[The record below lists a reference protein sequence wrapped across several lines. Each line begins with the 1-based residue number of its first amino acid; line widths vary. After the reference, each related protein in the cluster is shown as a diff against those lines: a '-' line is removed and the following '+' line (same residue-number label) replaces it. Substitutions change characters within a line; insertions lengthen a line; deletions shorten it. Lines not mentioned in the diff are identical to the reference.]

1 MDHLLCNLWKG
12 PLKVDFLDIYLT
24 TSFKVGKF
32 KNTSAMSIIFFLK
45 IFKIESKLRKCK
57 KKLESKFLF
66 WDNCSVKCC
75 FRLSL
80 LRREYLLSG
89 VSALI
94 NNRNI
99 LHITQGDFSTWIAF
113 AWINK
118 YGKAAVLQIST
129 VFRPFFMLLVKG
141 SSETG
146 LFRHLSNHLF
156 QSP

>member
-1 MDHLLCNLWKG
+1 MVSSKIHQLWAS
-12 PLKVDFLDIYLT
+12 
-24 TSFKVGKF
+24 SFFRKF
-32 KNTSAMSIIFFLK
+32 
-45 IFKIESKLRKCK
+45 SKLNLNWENAK

-80 LRREYLLSG
+80 LRREYLLSS

-99 LHITQGDFSTWIAF
+99 LHITQGDFSTRIAF
-113 AWINK
+113 PWINK

-146 LFRHLSNHLF
+146 LFRHLTNHLF